1 MKRSVVGTL
10 FVLSG
15 AAGLLYQVVW
25 SRSLTLL
32 FGSTTLAVSTV
43 ITAFMAGLAAGSFLF
58 GRVADRGR
66 KALLLYAALEVGIA
80 ATALLF
86 PFFLEAMK
94 PVQLFLHRNLHGS
107 YLLFPASRFLLCFAG
122 LIVPTALMGGTLP
135 VITRFF
141 VKERETLGGDVG
153 ALYSLNTFGAMAGC
167 AAAGFFLI
175 PALGTQGVVWLAVGL
190 NLLAALGALVV
201 SRSEKEREA
210 QVGEPAVIERAPAEN
225 ALDPRAVLVLFGAA
239 GFASLA
245 YEVLWTRALLF
256 FLGWFAVYAFTI
268 ILSTF
273 LFGIALGSA
282 LFPVVFRGGR
292 RLVAG
297 FAVIE
302 IAIGVFGMISVPVFG
317 RLFEVIRSLERG
329 FIDDNW
335 WRFIFAR
342 AGGSF
347 AVMLLPTLLM
357 GLAFPVAAAL
367 YSRAG
372 RGYGQTVGNV
382 YASNTVGAILGSLLA
397 GFLLLPVLGVSRSI
411 AVISLVNLAV
421 GGFVILLSS
430 RRGARRLAGAFALL
444 SLLVLGGANLF
455 LSQWRPMILESRHFK
470 NPDRP
475 MELLYADEGA
485 TASLAVLRDKKAGH
499 LELNINGESTAYTTY
514 TDMQVH
520 LMLSHTPLLLAEEPE
535 KVLVIGFGMGVT
547 CYGAVLYPS
556 VERVDCVELV
566 PKEVETAAFFRS
578 VNRGILDH
586 PKFRLIIDD
595 GRTFI
600 FAAEEKYDLI
610 SFNAIHPSHSPAL
623 YTSDF
628 YAECRARMTEKGL
641 ICAWVPTNSFT
652 ERQFQILLRTFLSVF
667 PHSSLWYVNPNHL
680 VLIGALEPLR
690 IDYDDF
696 VRKASLPGVREDL
709 ARYTMEDPL
718 RLLAFHL
725 MDEHALERYTRSVP
739 VNSDDK
745 PYLEYSRELYT
756 RPEIIDAMLFNRT
769 SILPYLTIAEK
780 FESTAEELERY
791 EKAAFHLLGSQAISW
806 IEASAPDP
814 ASTSW
819 RADAE
824 IREAFRSLPGD
835 ANLRVIAGITERDE
849 SIYRSRIA
857 ANPFDDEAWDPLFR
871 LYRLR
876 GDWERAADL
885 LEEIRGTPT
894 DEAHLTQALLR
905 LRKGEP
911 AIAEQDFLRLA
922 KSSSP
927 FRRDL
932 GARFAEIARLEAR
945 RRAGA
950 LGMEELLALADR
962 LWTVGEREAGEEIF
976 REALILHPDRPLPL
990 VAFAHALE
998 RSMRIDEA
1006 EPFYAAALAFPVKR
1020 DEFREA
1026 VERGLERT
1034 RTMLA
1039 LRAHPN
1045 EESAIEGPDG
1055 SRIPVDPWSAGT
1067 RVRLGEI
1074 LLAEGFGDRA
1084 SVEFRIAAALDP
1096 SNPSA
1101 REGLGRAL
1109 ARRGL
1114 VREAAEELRLAIRLD
1129 PSRTAAREEL
1139 ERVRRR

>member
-225 ALDPRAVLVLFGAA
+225 ALDPRAVLLLFGAA

-282 LFPVVFRGGR
+282 LFPVVFRGRGR

-455 LSQWRPMILESRHFK
+455 LSQWRPMILESRHFGFVILLSSRRGARRLAGAFALLSLLVLGGANLFLSQWRPMILESRHFK
-470 NPDRP
+470 NPNRP

-556 VERVDCVELV
+556 VERWSSGSIASSSF
-566 PKEVETAAFFRS
+566 PRRSRPRRFSGASTA
-578 VNRGILDH
+578 G
-586 PKFRLIIDD
+586 
-595 GRTFI
+595 
-600 FAAEEKYDLI
+600 
-610 SFNAIHPSHSPAL
+610 
-623 YTSDF
+623 
-628 YAECRARMTEKGL
+628 
-641 ICAWVPTNSFT
+641 
-652 ERQFQILLRTFLSVF
+652 
-667 PHSSLWYVNPNHL
+667 SS
-680 VLIGALEPLR
+680 I
-690 IDYDDF
+690 
-696 VRKASLPGVREDL
+696 
-709 ARYTMEDPL
+709 
-718 RLLAFHL
+718 
-725 MDEHALERYTRSVP
+725 TRS
-739 VNSDDK
+739 S
-745 PYLEYSRELYT
+745 
-756 RPEIIDAMLFNRT
+756 
-769 SILPYLTIAEK
+769 
-780 FESTAEELERY
+780 
-791 EKAAFHLLGSQAISW
+791 G
-806 IEASAPDP
+806 
-814 ASTSW
+814 
-819 RADAE
+819 
-824 IREAFRSLPGD
+824 
-835 ANLRVIAGITERDE
+835 
-849 SIYRSRIA
+849 
-857 ANPFDDEAWDPLFR
+857 
-871 LYRLR
+871 
-876 GDWERAADL
+876 
-885 LEEIRGTPT
+885 
-894 DEAHLTQALLR
+894 
-905 LRKGEP
+905 
-911 AIAEQDFLRLA
+911 
-922 KSSSP
+922 
-927 FRRDL
+927 
-932 GARFAEIARLEAR
+932 
-945 RRAGA
+945 
-950 LGMEELLALADR
+950 
-962 LWTVGEREAGEEIF
+962 
-976 REALILHPDRPLPL
+976 
-990 VAFAHALE
+990 
-998 RSMRIDEA
+998 
-1006 EPFYAAALAFPVKR
+1006 
-1020 DEFREA
+1020 
-1026 VERGLERT
+1026 
-1034 RTMLA
+1034 
-1039 LRAHPN
+1039 
-1045 EESAIEGPDG
+1045 
-1055 SRIPVDPWSAGT
+1055 
-1067 RVRLGEI
+1067 
-1074 LLAEGFGDRA
+1074 
-1084 SVEFRIAAALDP
+1084 
-1096 SNPSA
+1096 
-1101 REGLGRAL
+1101 
-1109 ARRGL
+1109 
-1114 VREAAEELRLAIRLD
+1114 
-1129 PSRTAAREEL
+1129 
-1139 ERVRRR
+1139 